1 VPPSMQ
7 CIFHERNI
15 SHDRSRVAVIL
26 CVCNN
31 IERTEDY
38 VTKTGPRQG
47 LSGWIPVSW
56 PFRYGAFRGR
66 AQQSPPRTQQLVAHN
81 HSILLKRMAS
91 IRLGALSREL
101 IALLSAAPSTTFW
114 LGIVVAFSR
123 DGFCSAWRRRGE
135 ARTTTRSSS
144 NGASF
149 LGSERSQRWR
159 TSPTAFCESK
169 ALLEDRSATHP

>member
-1 VPPSMQ
+1 MSCTLCIARKRLAALFNAGAFAAVWDNIRGQRNTSPPAEELVS
-7 CIFHERNI
+7 
-15 SHDRSRVAVIL
+15 S
-26 CVCNN
+26 
-31 IERTEDY
+31 
-38 VTKTGPRQG
+38 
-47 LSGWIPVSW
+47 WIPVSW